1 MNKTKKRILTAS
13 RELFNEK
20 GFSDVTIRM
29 IASALG
35 MSSGN
40 LNYHYKKREDILEAL
55 YFEMVEVFD
64 ERIRQLGKREISLP
78 MVKEDIINSLKRMI
92 DYRFIWTDL
101 YNLLRLN
108 AKIKEH
114 FMTVYHERTKGS
126 SYLFEV
132 LKTQGILKDFQFEK
146 EADFLIDRMIT
157 YSNTWLYNSFIY
169 EEEINE
175 SYVEGHAEKLMGML
189 YPYLSEE
196 GKSQYKELFPAL
208 FK

>member
-1 MNKTKKRILTAS
+1 MA
-13 RELFNEK
+13 
-20 GFSDVTIRM
+20 
-29 IASALG
+29 
-35 MSSGN
+35 
-40 LNYHYKKREDILEAL
+40 
-55 YFEMVEVFD
+55 
-64 ERIRQLGKREISLP
+64 
-78 MVKEDIINSLKRMI
+78 
-92 DYRFIWTDL
+92 
-101 YNLLRLN
+101 
-108 AKIKEH
+108 
-114 FMTVYHERTKGS
+114 VYHERTKGS

-132 LKTQGILKDFQFEK
+132 LKSQGILKDFQFEK

-189 YPYLSEE
+189 YPYLSDE